1 MACVTQLISNI
12 DVKGSI
18 DVLRPSNSL
27 LSVILIVFAYI
38 FVSSIFGASFLTG
51 FAFRM
56 DPVLY
61 TRCCC

>member
-18 DVLRPSNSL
+18 DVLRSSNSL

-38 FVSSIFGASFLTG
+38 FVSSIF
-51 FAFRM
+51 
-56 DPVLY
+56 
-61 TRCCC
+61 

>member
-38 FVSSIFGASFLTG
+38 FVSSIF
-51 FAFRM
+51 
-56 DPVLY
+56 
-61 TRCCC
+61 